1 MAELNPNAIT
11 GLGSKLN
18 TREIVDRF
26 MAIEQRRIK
35 PVEARK
41 EQKVSELEAWEAV
54 KSELNKLQGVTEA
67 LDKFEIWEARKVE
80 TSDPDVIVPKAR
92 KDSVPGRHS
101 VIVESVALSH
111 QITSQGFESDTTRIG
126 TGKVQIKVGNDE
138 DELPITINL
147 AEGKDTLVDL
157 KKAIN
162 NSDANVEAYIAKT
175 HGDTPYRLLLTSNLN
190 GEKGRISIDVNLQG
204 GEVEA
209 PSYENTYEKTASWKG
224 FDVKTPEATSGAGFG
239 GSTNIVEVGGTYDGE
254 EDNVFTF
261 QVVRSGMIPSDSGV
275 LIGWKDKNGR
285 EGEIEINKF
294 NYIPGSPLDITDG
307 LKLLISDGE
316 VVAGDTFTVDVNAE
330 KSDLLWWL
338 SDAERAPKISQP
350 SDWSS
355 KASEG
360 GVRVVGTYD
369 GAEDDTVVFRVEG
382 NGQVGGPSPLKLHYE
397 FSESGEKGSVNI
409 GEPYLG
415 DVGKGGPFDKATA
428 FDSEDGEELFDLE
441 FSKKGKRDPK
451 RLPLGHG
458 LFIEVNP
465 SVLRDGDT
473 TDVDLIAPTSED
485 MWWSDEEH
493 RGVSNKVDVLA
504 KWQTYAEYEG
514 IDDGKDTS
522 SLSVSDGIGG
532 LAGRISNAS
541 IEVSGKYEPDVAKTY
556 TFVVDKRGSV
566 GITRELKLRWEDTFG
581 ATGTVEV
588 GEGYVP
594 GTHVLFAEGLKV
606 ALGKG
611 DLYEDDSFT
620 ISTETSTVRLAQDLV
635 LRLGATRSG
644 EGLEIRRSENEAND
658 VIPGLDLEFFA
669 PSKKPVIVSVLG
681 DTEVAKERIY
691 DFVDAYNTFQA
702 TAKEMSKFDKST
714 NTAAPLLSDRNL
726 AQMVNEIATTTIATV
741 SGLPQST
748 NMLFS
753 IGLKIDDSG
762 LMSIDEKKLNE
773 KIVDT
778 FSDVANL
785 FRSHG
790 KTDNPGVSFL
800 GMTEETRVNPT
811 GYRVDISNTAK
822 RGFYLGTPL
831 NGTIRI
837 DDTNNILVVKMN
849 GRVSD
854 PIELRKDVYTPGSL
868 AKTLQNRLMEDKVLG
883 RRGIQ
888 VREEEGRLKI
898 VSSTYGSNSTIDVE
912 AGSGMDLA
920 SLGLVDGISTA
931 GEDVAGSIGNV
942 EAKGRGQLLAG
953 AEDSNTEG
961 LRIFVT
967 LGENDLLDEEEA
979 TVKISKGVAVKLGD
993 KLSKLNDPLGGNV
1006 KRATD
1011 DITGQM
1017 SSFDEQIKRL
1027 NKRAESKRSRLQ
1039 NKFAK
1044 LDSTMGR
1051 LKSQQSYISQ
1061 QLSAMG
1067 GGKKN

>member
-514 IDDGKDTS
+514 IDDGKDTT

-566 GITRELKLRWEDTFG
+566 GITRGLKLRWEDTFG
-581 ATGTVEV
+581 GTGTVDV

-594 GTHVLFAEGLKV
+594 GTPVLFDEGLRV

-635 LRLGATRSG
+635 LRLGASRSG

-658 VIPGLDLEFFA
+658 VIPGLDLEFFS

-868 AKTLQNRLMEDKVLG
+868 AKTIQNRLMEDKVLG

-912 AGSGMDLA
+912 AGSGTDLA

>member
-126 TGKVQIKVGNDE
+126 TGKVQIKVGNEE

-175 HGDTPYRLLLTSNLN
+175 HGDKPYRLLLTSNLN

-224 FDVKTPEATSGAGFG
+224 FDVKTPETTSGAGFG

-316 VVAGDTFTVDVNAE
+316 VVAGDTFTVDVKAE

-338 SDAERAPKISQP
+338 SDAERAPEISQP

-360 GVRVVGTYD
+360 GVRVIGTYD

-493 RGVSNKVDVLA
+493 RGVSNKVDILA

-514 IDDGKDTS
+514 LDDGKDTT

-566 GITRELKLRWEDTFG
+566 GITRGLKLRWEDTFG
-581 ATGTVEV
+581 GTGTVDV

-594 GTHVLFAEGLKV
+594 GNPVLFNEGLRV

-635 LRLGATRSG
+635 LRLGASRSG

-669 PSKKPVIVSVLG
+669 PSKDPVIVSVLG

-702 TAKEMSKFDKST
+702 TAKEMSKFDKSS

-831 NGTIRI
+831 SGII
-837 DDTNNILVVKMN
+837 KVDDTNNILVVKMN

-868 AKTLQNRLMEDKVLG
+868 AKTIQNRLMEDKVLG

-920 SLGLVDGISTA
+920 SLGLVDGTSTA

-1011 DITGQM
+1011 DISGQM

-1027 NKRAESKRSRLQ
+1027 NERAESKRSRLQ

-1067 GGKKN
+1067 GGKKD

>member
-126 TGKVQIKVGNDE
+126 TGKVQIKVGNEE

-175 HGDTPYRLLLTSNLN
+175 HGDKPYRLLLTSNLN

-316 VVAGDTFTVDVNAE
+316 VVAGDTFTVDVKAE

-360 GVRVVGTYD
+360 GVRVIGTYD

-514 IDDGKDTS
+514 LDDGKDTT

-566 GITRELKLRWEDTFG
+566 GITRGLKLRWEDTFG
-581 ATGTVEV
+581 GTGTVDV

-594 GTHVLFAEGLKV
+594 GNPVLFNEGLRV

-635 LRLGATRSG
+635 LRLGASRSG

-669 PSKKPVIVSVLG
+669 PSKDPVIVSVLG

-702 TAKEMSKFDKST
+702 TAKEMSKFDKSS

-831 NGTIRI
+831 SGII
-837 DDTNNILVVKMN
+837 KVDDTNNILVVKMN

-868 AKTLQNRLMEDKVLG
+868 AKTIQNRLMEDKVLG

-920 SLGLVDGISTA
+920 SLGLVDGTSTA

-1027 NKRAESKRSRLQ
+1027 NERAESKRSRLQ

>member
-514 IDDGKDTS
+514 IDDGKDTT

-566 GITRELKLRWEDTFG
+566 GITRGLKLRWEDTFG
-581 ATGTVEV
+581 GTGTVDV

-594 GTHVLFAEGLKV
+594 GTPVLFDEGLRV

-635 LRLGATRSG
+635 LRLGASRSG

-658 VIPGLDLEFFA
+658 VIPGLDLEFFS

>member
-1 MAELNPNAIT
+1 LAELNPNAIT

-126 TGKVQIKVGNDE
+126 TGKVQIKVGNEE

-175 HGDTPYRLLLTSNLN
+175 HGDKPYRLLLTSNLN

-224 FDVKTPEATSGAGFG
+224 FDVKTPETTSGTGFG

-316 VVAGDTFTVDVNAE
+316 VVAGDTFTVDVKAE

-360 GVRVVGTYD
+360 GVRVIGTYD

-493 RGVSNKVDVLA
+493 RGVSNKVDILA

-514 IDDGKDTS
+514 LDDGKDTT

-556 TFVVDKRGSV
+556 TFVVEKRGSV
-566 GITRELKLRWEDTFG
+566 GITRGLKLRWEDTFG
-581 ATGTVEV
+581 GTGTVDV

-594 GTHVLFAEGLKV
+594 GNPVLFNEGLRV

-635 LRLGATRSG
+635 LRLGASRSG

-669 PSKKPVIVSVLG
+669 PSKDPVIVSVLG

-702 TAKEMSKFDKST
+702 TAKEMSKFDKSS

-831 NGTIRI
+831 SGII
-837 DDTNNILVVKMN
+837 KVDDTNNILVVKMN

-868 AKTLQNRLMEDKVLG
+868 AKTIQNRLMEDKVLG

-920 SLGLVDGISTA
+920 SLGLVDGTSTA

-1027 NKRAESKRSRLQ
+1027 NERAESKRSRLQ

-1067 GGKKN
+1067 GGKKD

>member
-126 TGKVQIKVGNDE
+126 TGKVQIKVGNEE

-175 HGDTPYRLLLTSNLN
+175 HGDKPYRLLLTSDLN

-316 VVAGDTFTVDVNAE
+316 VVAGDTFTVDVKAE

-338 SDAERAPKISQP
+338 SDAERAPEISQP

-360 GVRVVGTYD
+360 GVRVIGTYD

-493 RGVSNKVDVLA
+493 RGVSNKVDILA

-514 IDDGKDTS
+514 LDDGKDTT

-541 IEVSGKYEPDVAKTY
+541 IEVSGKYEPDVAKSY
-556 TFVVDKRGSV
+556 TFVVEKRGSV
-566 GITRELKLRWEDTFG
+566 GITRGLKLRWEDTFG
-581 ATGTVEV
+581 GTGTVDV

-594 GTHVLFAEGLKV
+594 GTPVLFDEGLRV

-635 LRLGATRSG
+635 LRLGASRSG

-669 PSKKPVIVSVLG
+669 PSKDPVIVSVLG

-702 TAKEMSKFDKST
+702 TAKEMSKFDKSS

-831 NGTIRI
+831 SGII
-837 DDTNNILVVKMN
+837 KVDDTNNILVVKMN

-868 AKTLQNRLMEDKVLG
+868 AKTIQNRLMEDKVLG

-920 SLGLVDGISTA
+920 SLGLVDGTSTA

-1067 GGKKN
+1067 GGKKD

>member
-1 MAELNPNAIT
+1 LAELNPNAIT

-514 IDDGKDTS
+514 IDDGKDTT

-566 GITRELKLRWEDTFG
+566 GITRGLKLRWEDTFG
-581 ATGTVEV
+581 GTGTVDV

-594 GTHVLFAEGLKV
+594 GTPVLFDEGLRV

-635 LRLGATRSG
+635 LRLGASRSG

-658 VIPGLDLEFFA
+658 VIPGLDLEFFS

-831 NGTIRI
+831 SGTIRV

-868 AKTLQNRLMEDKVLG
+868 AKTIQNRLMEDKVLG

>member
-1 MAELNPNAIT
+1 LAELNPNAIT

-514 IDDGKDTS
+514 IDDGKDTT

-566 GITRELKLRWEDTFG
+566 GITRGLKLRWEDTFG
-581 ATGTVEV
+581 GTGTVDV

-594 GTHVLFAEGLKV
+594 GTPVLFDEGLRV

-635 LRLGATRSG
+635 LRLGASRSG

-658 VIPGLDLEFFA
+658 VIPGLDLEFFS

-912 AGSGMDLA
+912 AGSGTDLA

>member
-126 TGKVQIKVGNDE
+126 TGKVQIKVGNEE

-175 HGDTPYRLLLTSNLN
+175 HGDKPYRLLLTSNLN

-224 FDVKTPEATSGAGFG
+224 FDVKTPETTSGTGFG

-316 VVAGDTFTVDVNAE
+316 VVAGDTFTVDVKAE

-360 GVRVVGTYD
+360 GVRVIGTYD

-493 RGVSNKVDVLA
+493 RGVSNKVDILA

-514 IDDGKDTS
+514 LDDGKDTT

-556 TFVVDKRGSV
+556 TFVVEKRGSV
-566 GITRELKLRWEDTFG
+566 GITRGLKLRWEDTFG
-581 ATGTVEV
+581 GTGTVDV

-594 GTHVLFAEGLKV
+594 GNPVLFDEGLRV

-635 LRLGATRSG
+635 LRLGASRSG

-669 PSKKPVIVSVLG
+669 PSKDPVIVSVLG

-702 TAKEMSKFDKST
+702 TAKEMSKFDKSS

-831 NGTIRI
+831 SGII
-837 DDTNNILVVKMN
+837 KVDDTNNILVVKMN

-868 AKTLQNRLMEDKVLG
+868 AKTIQNRLMEDKVLG

-920 SLGLVDGISTA
+920 SLGLVDGTSTA

-1027 NKRAESKRSRLQ
+1027 NERAESKRSRLQ

-1067 GGKKN
+1067 GGKKD

>member
-635 LRLGATRSG
+635 LRLGASRSG

-831 NGTIRI
+831 SGTIRV

>member
-224 FDVKTPEATSGAGFG
+224 FDVKTPETTSGAGFG
-239 GSTNIVEVGGTYDGE
+239 GSTNIVEVGGTYNGE

-316 VVAGDTFTVDVNAE
+316 VVAGDTFTVDVKAE

-360 GVRVVGTYD
+360 GVRVIGTYD

-566 GITRELKLRWEDTFG
+566 GITRGLKLRWEDTFG
-581 ATGTVEV
+581 GTGTVDV

-594 GTHVLFAEGLKV
+594 GKPVLFNEGLRV

-635 LRLGATRSG
+635 LRLGASRSG

-831 NGTIRI
+831 SGTIRV

-868 AKTLQNRLMEDKVLG
+868 AKTIQNRLMEDKVLG

-920 SLGLVDGISTA
+920 SLGLVDGTSTA

>member
-126 TGKVQIKVGNDE
+126 TGKVQIKVGNEE
-138 DELPITINL
+138 DELPVTINL

-175 HGDTPYRLLLTSNLN
+175 HGDKPYRLLLTSDLN

-224 FDVKTPEATSGAGFG
+224 FDVKTPETTSGTGFG

-316 VVAGDTFTVDVNAE
+316 VVAGDTFTVDVKAE

-360 GVRVVGTYD
+360 GVRVIGTYD

-493 RGVSNKVDVLA
+493 RGVSNKVDILA

-514 IDDGKDTS
+514 LDDGKDTT

-541 IEVSGKYEPDVAKTY
+541 IEVSGKYEPDVAKSY
-556 TFVVDKRGSV
+556 TFVVEKRGSV
-566 GITRELKLRWEDTFG
+566 GITRGLKLRWEDTFG
-581 ATGTVEV
+581 DTGTVDV

-594 GTHVLFAEGLKV
+594 GKPVLFNEGLRV

-635 LRLGATRSG
+635 LRLGASRSG

-669 PSKKPVIVSVLG
+669 PSKEPVIVSVLG

-702 TAKEMSKFDKST
+702 TAKEMSKFDKSS

-831 NGTIRI
+831 SGII
-837 DDTNNILVVKMN
+837 KVDDTNNILVVKMN

-868 AKTLQNRLMEDKVLG
+868 AKTIQNRLMEDKVLG

-920 SLGLVDGISTA
+920 SLGLVDGTSTA

-1027 NKRAESKRSRLQ
+1027 NERAESKRSRLQ

-1067 GGKKN
+1067 GGKKD

>member
-239 GSTNIVEVGGTYDGE
+239 GSTNIVEVGGTYNGE

-514 IDDGKDTS
+514 IDDGKDTT

-635 LRLGATRSG
+635 LRLGASRSG

-658 VIPGLDLEFFA
+658 VIPGLDLEFFS

-831 NGTIRI
+831 SGTIRV

>member
-224 FDVKTPEATSGAGFG
+224 FDVKTPETTSGTGFG

-541 IEVSGKYEPDVAKTY
+541 IEVSGKYEPDIAKTY

-635 LRLGATRSG
+635 LRLGASRSG

-658 VIPGLDLEFFA
+658 VIPGLDLEFFS

-1061 QLSAMG
+1061 QLSAMS

>member
-1 MAELNPNAIT
+1 LAELNPNAIT

-514 IDDGKDTS
+514 IDDGKDTT

-566 GITRELKLRWEDTFG
+566 GITRGLKLRWEDTFG
-581 ATGTVEV
+581 GTGTVDV

-594 GTHVLFAEGLKV
+594 GTPVLFDEGLRV

-635 LRLGATRSG
+635 LRLGASRSG

-912 AGSGMDLA
+912 AGSGTDLA

>member
-566 GITRELKLRWEDTFG
+566 GITRGLKLRWEDTFG
-581 ATGTVEV
+581 GTGTVDV

-594 GTHVLFAEGLKV
+594 GTPVLFDEGLRV

-635 LRLGATRSG
+635 LRLGASRSG

-658 VIPGLDLEFFA
+658 VIPGLDLEFFS

>member
-1 MAELNPNAIT
+1 LAELNPNAIT

-126 TGKVQIKVGNDE
+126 TGKVQIKVGNEE

-175 HGDTPYRLLLTSNLN
+175 HGDKPYRLLLTSNLN

-224 FDVKTPEATSGAGFG
+224 FDVKTPETTSGTGFG

-316 VVAGDTFTVDVNAE
+316 VVAGDTFTVDVKAE

-360 GVRVVGTYD
+360 GVRVIGTYD

-493 RGVSNKVDVLA
+493 RGVSNKVDILA

-514 IDDGKDTS
+514 LDDGKDTT

-566 GITRELKLRWEDTFG
+566 GITRGLKLRWEDTFG
-581 ATGTVEV
+581 GTGTVDV

-594 GTHVLFAEGLKV
+594 GNPVLFNEGLRV

-635 LRLGATRSG
+635 LRLGASRSG

-669 PSKKPVIVSVLG
+669 PSKEPVIVSVLG

-702 TAKEMSKFDKST
+702 TAKEMSKFDKSS

-831 NGTIRI
+831 SGII
-837 DDTNNILVVKMN
+837 KVDDTNNILVVKMN

-868 AKTLQNRLMEDKVLG
+868 AKTIQNRLMEDKVLG

-1067 GGKKN
+1067 GGKKD

>member
-126 TGKVQIKVGNDE
+126 TGKVQIKVGNEE

-175 HGDTPYRLLLTSNLN
+175 HGDKPYRLLLTSDLN

-224 FDVKTPEATSGAGFG
+224 FDVKTPETTSGAGFG
-239 GSTNIVEVGGTYDGE
+239 GSTNIVEVGGTYNGE

-316 VVAGDTFTVDVNAE
+316 VVAGDTFTVDVKAE

-360 GVRVVGTYD
+360 GVRVIGTYD

-493 RGVSNKVDVLA
+493 RGVSNKVDILA

-514 IDDGKDTS
+514 LDDGKDTT

-556 TFVVDKRGSV
+556 TFVVEKRGSV
-566 GITRELKLRWEDTFG
+566 GITRGLKLRWEDTFG
-581 ATGTVEV
+581 GTGTVDV

-594 GTHVLFAEGLKV
+594 GNPVLFNEGLRV

-635 LRLGATRSG
+635 LRLGASRSG

-669 PSKKPVIVSVLG
+669 PSKDPVIVSVLG

-702 TAKEMSKFDKST
+702 TAKEMSKFDKSS

-831 NGTIRI
+831 SGII
-837 DDTNNILVVKMN
+837 KVDDTNNILVVKMN

-868 AKTLQNRLMEDKVLG
+868 AKTIQNRLMEDKVLG

-920 SLGLVDGISTA
+920 SLGLVDGTSTA

-1027 NKRAESKRSRLQ
+1027 NERAESKRSRLQ

-1067 GGKKN
+1067 GGKKD

>member
-635 LRLGATRSG
+635 LRLGASRSG

-920 SLGLVDGISTA
+920 SLGLADGTSTA

-967 LGENDLLDEEEA
+967 LGENDLLDGEEA

>member
-635 LRLGATRSG
+635 LRLGASRSG

-658 VIPGLDLEFFA
+658 VIPGLDLEFFS

-831 NGTIRI
+831 SGTIRV

>member
-514 IDDGKDTS
+514 IDDGKDTT

-566 GITRELKLRWEDTFG
+566 GITRGLKLRWEDTFG
-581 ATGTVEV
+581 GTGTVDV

-594 GTHVLFAEGLKV
+594 GTPVLFDEGLRV

-635 LRLGATRSG
+635 LRLGASRSG

-831 NGTIRI
+831 SGII
-837 DDTNNILVVKMN
+837 KVDDTNNILVVKMN

-868 AKTLQNRLMEDKVLG
+868 AKTIQNRLMEDKVLG

-920 SLGLVDGISTA
+920 SLGLVDGTSTA

-1027 NKRAESKRSRLQ
+1027 NERAESKRSRLQ

>member
-35 PVEARK
+35 PVEVRK

-514 IDDGKDTS
+514 IDDGKDTT

-566 GITRELKLRWEDTFG
+566 GITRGLKLRWEDTFG
-581 ATGTVEV
+581 GTGTVDV

-594 GTHVLFAEGLKV
+594 GTPVLFDEGLRV

-635 LRLGATRSG
+635 LRLGASRSG

-868 AKTLQNRLMEDKVLG
+868 AKTIQNRLMEDKVLG

>member
-1 MAELNPNAIT
+1 LAELNPNAIT

-126 TGKVQIKVGNDE
+126 TGKVQIKVGNEE

-175 HGDTPYRLLLTSNLN
+175 HGDKPYRLLLTSDLN

-224 FDVKTPEATSGAGFG
+224 FDVKTPETTSGTGFG

-316 VVAGDTFTVDVNAE
+316 VVAGDTFTVDVKAE

-360 GVRVVGTYD
+360 GVRVIGTYD

-493 RGVSNKVDVLA
+493 RGVSNKVDILA

-514 IDDGKDTS
+514 LDDGKDTT

-541 IEVSGKYEPDVAKTY
+541 IEVSGKYEPDVAKSY
-556 TFVVDKRGSV
+556 TFVVEKRGSV
-566 GITRELKLRWEDTFG
+566 GITRGLKLRWEDTFG
-581 ATGTVEV
+581 GTGTVDV

-594 GTHVLFAEGLKV
+594 GNPVLFNEGLRV

-635 LRLGATRSG
+635 LRLGASRSG

-669 PSKKPVIVSVLG
+669 PSKDPVIVSVLG

-702 TAKEMSKFDKST
+702 TAKEMSKFDKSS

-831 NGTIRI
+831 SGII
-837 DDTNNILVVKMN
+837 KVDDTNNILVVKMN

-868 AKTLQNRLMEDKVLG
+868 AKTIQNRLMEDKVLG

-920 SLGLVDGISTA
+920 SLGLVDGTSTA

-1027 NKRAESKRSRLQ
+1027 NERAESKRSRLQ

-1067 GGKKN
+1067 GGKKD

>member
-1 MAELNPNAIT
+1 LAELNPNAIT

-126 TGKVQIKVGNDE
+126 TGKVQIKVGNEE

-175 HGDTPYRLLLTSNLN
+175 HGDKPYRLLLTSNLN

-224 FDVKTPEATSGAGFG
+224 FDVKTPETTSGAGFG

-493 RGVSNKVDVLA
+493 RGVSNKVDILA

-514 IDDGKDTS
+514 LDDGKDTT

-635 LRLGATRSG
+635 LRLGASRSG

-658 VIPGLDLEFFA
+658 VIPGLDLEFFS

-702 TAKEMSKFDKST
+702 TAKEMSKFDKSS

-831 NGTIRI
+831 SGII
-837 DDTNNILVVKMN
+837 KVDDTNNILVVKMN

-868 AKTLQNRLMEDKVLG
+868 AKTIQNRLMEDKVLG

-920 SLGLVDGISTA
+920 SLGLVDGTSTA

-1027 NKRAESKRSRLQ
+1027 NERAESKRSRLQ

-1067 GGKKN
+1067 GGKKD

>member
-566 GITRELKLRWEDTFG
+566 GITRGLKLRWEDTFG
-581 ATGTVEV
+581 GTGTVDV

-594 GTHVLFAEGLKV
+594 GTPVLFDEGLRV

-635 LRLGATRSG
+635 LRLGASRSG

-658 VIPGLDLEFFA
+658 VIPGLDLEFFS

-831 NGTIRI
+831 SGTIRV

-967 LGENDLLDEEEA
+967 LGENDLLDDEEA

>member
-541 IEVSGKYEPDVAKTY
+541 IEVSGKYEPDIAKTY

-635 LRLGATRSG
+635 LRLGASRSG

-658 VIPGLDLEFFA
+658 VIPGLDLEFFS

>member
-126 TGKVQIKVGNDE
+126 TGKVQIKVGNEE

-175 HGDTPYRLLLTSNLN
+175 HGDKPYRLLLTSDLN

-224 FDVKTPEATSGAGFG
+224 FDVKTPETTSGTGFG

-316 VVAGDTFTVDVNAE
+316 VVAGDTFTVDVKAE

-338 SDAERAPKISQP
+338 SDAERAPEISQP

-360 GVRVVGTYD
+360 GVRVIGTYD

-493 RGVSNKVDVLA
+493 RGVSNKVDILA

-514 IDDGKDTS
+514 LDDGKDTT

-556 TFVVDKRGSV
+556 TFVVEKRGSV
-566 GITRELKLRWEDTFG
+566 GITRGLKLRWEDTFG
-581 ATGTVEV
+581 DTGTVDV

-594 GTHVLFAEGLKV
+594 GNPVLFNEGLRV

-635 LRLGATRSG
+635 LRLGASRSG

-669 PSKKPVIVSVLG
+669 PSKEPVIVSVLG

-702 TAKEMSKFDKST
+702 TAKEMSKFDKSS

-831 NGTIRI
+831 SGII
-837 DDTNNILVVKMN
+837 KVDDTNNILVVKMN

-868 AKTLQNRLMEDKVLG
+868 AKTIQNRLMEDKVLG

-920 SLGLVDGISTA
+920 SLGLVDGTSTA

-1027 NKRAESKRSRLQ
+1027 NERAESKRSRLQ

-1067 GGKKN
+1067 GGKKD

>member
-1 MAELNPNAIT
+1 LAELNPNAIT

-126 TGKVQIKVGNDE
+126 TGKVQIKVGNEE

-514 IDDGKDTS
+514 IDDGKDTT

-566 GITRELKLRWEDTFG
+566 GITRGLKLRWEDTFG
-581 ATGTVEV
+581 GTGTVDV

-594 GTHVLFAEGLKV
+594 GTPVLFDEGLRV

-635 LRLGATRSG
+635 LRLGASRSG

-669 PSKKPVIVSVLG
+669 PSKDPVIVSVLG

-702 TAKEMSKFDKST
+702 TAKEMSKFDKSS

-831 NGTIRI
+831 SGII
-837 DDTNNILVVKMN
+837 KVDDTNNILVVKMN

-868 AKTLQNRLMEDKVLG
+868 AKTIQNRLMEDKVLG

>member
-635 LRLGATRSG
+635 LRLGASRSG

-658 VIPGLDLEFFA
+658 VIPGLDLEFFS

-868 AKTLQNRLMEDKVLG
+868 AKTIQNRLMEDKVLG

>member
-1 MAELNPNAIT
+1 LAELNPNAIT

-126 TGKVQIKVGNDE
+126 TGKVQIKVGNEE

-175 HGDTPYRLLLTSNLN
+175 HGDKPYRLLLTSNLN

-224 FDVKTPEATSGAGFG
+224 FDVKTPETTSGAGFG
-239 GSTNIVEVGGTYDGE
+239 GSTNIVEVGGTYNGE

-316 VVAGDTFTVDVNAE
+316 VVAGDTFTVDVKAE

-360 GVRVVGTYD
+360 GVRVIGTYD

-493 RGVSNKVDVLA
+493 RGVSNKVDILA

-514 IDDGKDTS
+514 LDDGKDTT

-556 TFVVDKRGSV
+556 TFVVEKRGSV
-566 GITRELKLRWEDTFG
+566 GITRGLKLRWEDTFG
-581 ATGTVEV
+581 GTGTVDV

-594 GTHVLFAEGLKV
+594 GNPVLFNEGLRV

-635 LRLGATRSG
+635 LRLGASRSG

-669 PSKKPVIVSVLG
+669 PSKDPVIVSVLG

-702 TAKEMSKFDKST
+702 TAKEMSKFDKSS

-831 NGTIRI
+831 SGII
-837 DDTNNILVVKMN
+837 KVDDTNNILVVKMN

-868 AKTLQNRLMEDKVLG
+868 AKTIQNRLMEDKVLG

-920 SLGLVDGISTA
+920 SLGLVDGTSTA

-1027 NKRAESKRSRLQ
+1027 NERAESKRSRLQ

-1067 GGKKN
+1067 GGKKD

>member
-1 MAELNPNAIT
+1 M
-11 GLGSKLN
+11 
-18 TREIVDRF
+18 
-26 MAIEQRRIK
+26 
-35 PVEARK
+35 
-41 EQKVSELEAWEAV
+41 
-54 KSELNKLQGVTEA
+54 
-67 LDKFEIWEARKVE
+67 
-80 TSDPDVIVPKAR
+80 
-92 KDSVPGRHS
+92 
-101 VIVESVALSH
+101 
-111 QITSQGFESDTTRIG
+111 
-126 TGKVQIKVGNDE
+126 
-138 DELPITINL
+138 
-147 AEGKDTLVDL
+147 
-157 KKAIN
+157 
-162 NSDANVEAYIAKT
+162 
-175 HGDTPYRLLLTSNLN
+175 
-190 GEKGRISIDVNLQG
+190 
-204 GEVEA
+204 
-209 PSYENTYEKTASWKG
+209 
-224 FDVKTPEATSGAGFG
+224 
-239 GSTNIVEVGGTYDGE
+239 
-254 EDNVFTF
+254 
-261 QVVRSGMIPSDSGV
+261 
-275 LIGWKDKNGR
+275 
-285 EGEIEINKF
+285 
-294 NYIPGSPLDITDG
+294 
-307 LKLLISDGE
+307 
-316 VVAGDTFTVDVNAE
+316 
-330 KSDLLWWL
+330 
-338 SDAERAPKISQP
+338 
-350 SDWSS
+350 
-355 KASEG
+355 
-360 GVRVVGTYD
+360 
-369 GAEDDTVVFRVEG
+369 
-382 NGQVGGPSPLKLHYE
+382 
-397 FSESGEKGSVNI
+397 
-409 GEPYLG
+409 G

-493 RGVSNKVDVLA
+493 RGVSNKVDILA

-514 IDDGKDTS
+514 LDEGKDTT

-556 TFVVDKRGSV
+556 TFVVEKRGSV
-566 GITRELKLRWEDTFG
+566 GITRGLKLRWEDTFG
-581 ATGTVEV
+581 GTGTVDV

-594 GTHVLFAEGLKV
+594 GNPVLFNEGLRV

-726 AQMVNEIATTTIATV
+726 AQMVNDIATTTIATV

-790 KTDNPGVSFL
+790 KSDNPGVSFL

-811 GYRVDISNTAK
+811 GYGVDISNTAK

-831 NGTIRI
+831 SGIIRV

-868 AKTLQNRLMEDKVLG
+868 AKTIQNRLMEDKVLG

-920 SLGLVDGISTA
+920 SLGLADGTSTA

-967 LGENDLLDEEEA
+967 LGENDLLDGEEA

-1017 SSFDEQIKRL
+1017 SSFDEQINRL

-1067 GGKKN
+1067 GGKKD

>member
-514 IDDGKDTS
+514 IDDGKDTT

-566 GITRELKLRWEDTFG
+566 GITRGLKLRWEDTFG
-581 ATGTVEV
+581 GTGTVDV

-594 GTHVLFAEGLKV
+594 GTPVLFDEGLRV

-635 LRLGATRSG
+635 LRLGASRSG

-868 AKTLQNRLMEDKVLG
+868 AKTIQNRLMEDKVLG

-967 LGENDLLDEEEA
+967 LGENDLLDDEEA

>member
-126 TGKVQIKVGNDE
+126 TGKVQIKVGNEE

-175 HGDTPYRLLLTSNLN
+175 HGDKPYRLLLTSNLN

-224 FDVKTPEATSGAGFG
+224 FDVKTPETTSGAGFG

-316 VVAGDTFTVDVNAE
+316 VVAGDTFTVDVKAE

-338 SDAERAPKISQP
+338 SDAERAPEISQP

-360 GVRVVGTYD
+360 GVRVIGTYD

-441 FSKKGKRDPK
+441 FSKKGKRDSK

-493 RGVSNKVDVLA
+493 RGVSNKVDILA

-514 IDDGKDTS
+514 LDDGKDTT

-556 TFVVDKRGSV
+556 TFVVEKRGSV
-566 GITRELKLRWEDTFG
+566 GITRGLKLRWEDTFG
-581 ATGTVEV
+581 GTGTVDV

-594 GTHVLFAEGLKV
+594 GNPVLFNEGLRV

-635 LRLGATRSG
+635 LRLGASRSG

-669 PSKKPVIVSVLG
+669 PSKDPVIVSVLG

-702 TAKEMSKFDKST
+702 TAKEMSKFDKSS

-831 NGTIRI
+831 SGII
-837 DDTNNILVVKMN
+837 KVDDTNNILVVKMN

-868 AKTLQNRLMEDKVLG
+868 AKTIQNRLMEDKVLG

-920 SLGLVDGISTA
+920 SLGLVDGTSTA

-1027 NKRAESKRSRLQ
+1027 NERAESKRSRLQ

-1067 GGKKN
+1067 GGKKD

>member
-126 TGKVQIKVGNDE
+126 TGKVQIKVGNEE

-175 HGDTPYRLLLTSNLN
+175 HGDKPYRLLLTSNLN

-224 FDVKTPEATSGAGFG
+224 FDVKTPETTSGAGFG

-316 VVAGDTFTVDVNAE
+316 VVAGDTFTVDVKAE

-338 SDAERAPKISQP
+338 SDAERAPEISQP

-360 GVRVVGTYD
+360 GVRVIGTYD

-441 FSKKGKRDPK
+441 FSKKGKRDSK

-493 RGVSNKVDVLA
+493 RGVSNKVDILA

-514 IDDGKDTS
+514 LDDGKDTT

-556 TFVVDKRGSV
+556 TFVVEKRGSV
-566 GITRELKLRWEDTFG
+566 GITRGLKLRWEDTFG
-581 ATGTVEV
+581 GTGTVDV

-594 GTHVLFAEGLKV
+594 GNPVLFDEGLRV

-635 LRLGATRSG
+635 LRLGASRSG

-669 PSKKPVIVSVLG
+669 PSKDPVIVSVLG

-702 TAKEMSKFDKST
+702 TAKEMSKFDKSS

-831 NGTIRI
+831 SGII
-837 DDTNNILVVKMN
+837 KVDDTNNILVVKMN

-868 AKTLQNRLMEDKVLG
+868 AKTIQNRLMEDKVLG

-920 SLGLVDGISTA
+920 SLGLVDGTSTA

-1027 NKRAESKRSRLQ
+1027 NERAESKRSRLQ

-1067 GGKKN
+1067 GGKKD

>member
-126 TGKVQIKVGNDE
+126 TGKVQIKVGNEE

-175 HGDTPYRLLLTSNLN
+175 HGDKPYRLLLTSNLN

-224 FDVKTPEATSGAGFG
+224 FDVKTPETTSGAGFG

-316 VVAGDTFTVDVNAE
+316 VVAGDTFTVDVKAE

-360 GVRVVGTYD
+360 GVRVIGTYD

-514 IDDGKDTS
+514 LDDGKDTT

-566 GITRELKLRWEDTFG
+566 GITRGLKLRWEDTFG
-581 ATGTVEV
+581 GTGTVDV

-594 GTHVLFAEGLKV
+594 GNPVLFNEGLRV

-635 LRLGATRSG
+635 LRLGASRSG

-669 PSKKPVIVSVLG
+669 PSKDPVIVSVLG

-702 TAKEMSKFDKST
+702 TAKEMSKFDKSS

-831 NGTIRI
+831 SGII
-837 DDTNNILVVKMN
+837 KVDDTNNILVVKMN

-868 AKTLQNRLMEDKVLG
+868 AKTIQNRLMEDKVLG

-920 SLGLVDGISTA
+920 SLGLVDGTSTA

>member
-126 TGKVQIKVGNDE
+126 TGKVQIKVGNEE

-175 HGDTPYRLLLTSNLN
+175 HGDKPYRLLLTSNLN

-316 VVAGDTFTVDVNAE
+316 VVAGDTFTVDVKAE

-360 GVRVVGTYD
+360 GVRVIGTYD

-441 FSKKGKRDPK
+441 FSKKGKRDSK

-493 RGVSNKVDVLA
+493 RGVSNKVDILA

-514 IDDGKDTS
+514 LDDGKDTT

-556 TFVVDKRGSV
+556 TFVVEKRGSV
-566 GITRELKLRWEDTFG
+566 GITRGLKLRWEDTFG
-581 ATGTVEV
+581 GTGTVDV

-594 GTHVLFAEGLKV
+594 GNPVLFNEGLRV

-635 LRLGATRSG
+635 LRLGASRSG

-669 PSKKPVIVSVLG
+669 PSKDPVIVSVLG

-702 TAKEMSKFDKST
+702 TAKEMSKFDKSS

-831 NGTIRI
+831 SGII
-837 DDTNNILVVKMN
+837 KVDDTNNILVVKMN

-868 AKTLQNRLMEDKVLG
+868 AKTIQNRLMEDKVLG

-920 SLGLVDGISTA
+920 SLGLVDGTSTA

-1027 NKRAESKRSRLQ
+1027 NERAESKRSRLQ

-1067 GGKKN
+1067 GGKKD